1 MIVTQGRALP
11 SLTISLLSAGHNMR
25 LFSPDGDWTVTLVT
39 VSPAITMSVW
49 STLVLLVGVS
59 VQAQGPSSFTG
70 VCSRQ
75 VEKIPVI
82 HNETFVKPFYQ
93 PYLTMCRGQRTCSTY
108 RTVYSVS
115 VRQVKREII
124 KVNSICCP
132 GWKKTD
138 PSSESCEEAI
148 CRKPCQN
155 GGTCVKPNMCRCP
168 AGWGGRHCH
177 VDIDE
182 CRRPSRYCPQVCINT
197 RGGYRC
203 DCHPGYT
210 LGEDGKFC
218 MKNKENKP
226 QVSVLAQQPEES
238 SNKLSNEVQDLRG
251 LVSSL
256 EQKLDSA
263 LSALQR
269 LFPIKLSEIR
279 SEQVQEFWEKI
290 RSLDRVDFLS
300 DQLMYMEE
308 KIGECSCRSND
319 IEMPVDLKR

>member
-1 MIVTQGRALP
+1 MTGYRTL
-11 SLTISLLSAGHNMR
+11 GHNMR
-25 LFSPDGDWTVTLVT
+25 LFSPDGDWTFTLVT
-39 VSPAITMSVW
+39 VGPAITMSVW

-75 VEKIPVI
+75 VERIPVL
-82 HNETFVKPFYQ
+82 HNETFIQPFYQ

-115 VRQVKREII
+115 VRQVKRDLV

-132 GWKKTD
+132 GWKKKD
-138 PSSESCEEAI
+138 PNSESCEEAI

-197 RGGYRC
+197 RGSYRC
-203 DCHPGYT
+203 GCNPGYT
-210 LGEDGKFC
+210 LGDDGKSC
-218 MKNKENKP
+218 IKNKESKP
-226 QVSVLAQQPEES
+226 QVSVLAQQPEDS
-238 SNKLSNEVQDLRG
+238 SNKLSTEVQDLRS

-269 LFPIKLSEIR
+269 LFPIKLTEIR
-279 SEQVQEFWEKI
+279 SDQVQEFWEKI

-308 KIGECSCRSND
+308 KIGECSCGNND